1 MRSGCLLNTNGPI
14 QRRRWCSTGITESG
28 QIKYGYCNSDC
39 PNHYSSLDFD
49 SFDFPIFDWSICH
62 GILLKVGD
70 NVKLTDSE
78 SVLKSE
84 LSKVGYGW
92 EEEMK
97 DMLGKVYEVLSGTN
111 DIVVALNSP
120 NGEQNGKWYFPKS
133 AVSCNSE
140 AGTRRYPGDIQ
151 CGQCIKHRDPQ
162 VCLGKCCRRRCRN
175 QKNPKRC
182 LLSCFL

>member
-1 MRSGCLLNTNGPI
+1 MDQYKEGDGAQLESQKVVKLNMD
-14 QRRRWCSTGITESG
+14 
-28 QIKYGYCNSDC
+28 YCNSDC

-84 LSKVGYGW
+84 LSKVGYVW

-120 NGEQNGKWYFPKS
+120 NGEQNGIFQNLQFP
-133 AVSCNSE
+133 V
-140 AGTRRYPGDIQ
+140 IQ
-151 CGQCIKHRDPQ
+151 KLEQEDTL
-162 VCLGKCCRRRCRN
+162 VTFN
-175 QKNPKRC
+175 VVNA
-182 LLSCFL
+182 

>member
-1 MRSGCLLNTNGPI
+1 M
-14 QRRRWCSTGITESG
+14 
-28 QIKYGYCNSDC
+28 
-39 PNHYSSLDFD
+39 
-49 SFDFPIFDWSICH
+49 
-62 GILLKVGD
+62 
-70 NVKLTDSE
+70 KLTDNLTFIQSE
-78 SVLKSE
+78 FST
-84 LSKVGYGW
+84 VGYTW
-92 EEEMK
+92 INEMN

-120 NGEQNGKWYFPKS
+120 NGEQNGKCYFPKS
-133 AVSCNSE
+133 AFSCISE

-175 QKNPKRC
+175 QKNPRKC